1 MALLILVH
9 GRNSKVIILDASQL
23 ITTLTL
29 KDFSSLTGDRNNLG
43 VSNCCN
49 GSWHVRARR
58 GHSDYG
64 DLADYGGP
72 DTYEIRTIKVI
83 DALTD

>member
-1 MALLILVH
+1 MYEQ
-9 GRNSKVIILDASQL
+9 G
-23 ITTLTL
+23 
-29 KDFSSLTGDRNNLG
+29 G
-43 VSNCCN
+43 
-49 GSWHVRARR
+49 

-64 DLADYGGP
+64 DLADYGGS